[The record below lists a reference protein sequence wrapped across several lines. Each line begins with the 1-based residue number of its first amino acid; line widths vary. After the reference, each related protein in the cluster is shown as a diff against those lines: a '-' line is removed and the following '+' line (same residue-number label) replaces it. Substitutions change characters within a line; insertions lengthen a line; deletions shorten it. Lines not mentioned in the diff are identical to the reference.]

1 MYEKITAAL
10 RELPG
15 QFSGA
20 ARRAGVH
27 KRTVKK
33 AWEDGW
39 PERGLAP
46 IRNILDEEQRA
57 ARARLAALRER
68 ELQDISSQQIH
79 NENKQA
85 ARVVED
91 AILQREEE
99 AKMVRGSRHAA
110 MALLGI
116 VQRLEKAGLQLAE
129 RVESRIAMA
138 ELSPKEAASIFR
150 DITSMTK
157 SAIEAAHT
165 AQAMERSLLGEP
177 EKIIGVALNVSA
189 SDAAHEMDMANRAL
203 ARMRRKGLIIEAVP
217 EDEEGDGFEL
227 PDESPDDLVAKRT
240 KSMGGGLEVDLD
252 PSPYGQ

>member
-1 MYEKITAAL
+1 MLGAL

-15 QFSGA
+15 MFPEA
-20 ARRAGVH
+20 ARRAGVC
-27 KRTVKK
+27 KNTVSK
-33 AWEDGW
+33 AWFDGW
-39 PERGLAP
+39 PGRGLRP
-46 IRNILDEEQRA
+46 IKIIIEEEQSA

-68 ELQDISSQQIH
+68 ELQDIAVQQVH
-79 NENKQA
+79 NENKQET
-85 ARVVED
+85 RVVQD

-129 RVESRIAMA
+129 RVEAKIAMA
-138 ELSPKEAASIFR
+138 ELSPREAAQLFR

-157 SAIEAAHT
+157 SAIDAAHT

-189 SDAAHEMDMANRAL
+189 SDAAKEMDMANRAL
-203 ARMRRKGLIIEAVP
+203 ARMRKKGLIIDSEPVEE
-217 EDEEGDGFEL
+217 EDGL
-227 PDESPDDLVAKRT
+227 PDEAPDDLVANRVKRLM
-240 KSMGGGLEVDLD
+240 SGLEVDLD
-252 PSPYGQ
+252 PGPYGE